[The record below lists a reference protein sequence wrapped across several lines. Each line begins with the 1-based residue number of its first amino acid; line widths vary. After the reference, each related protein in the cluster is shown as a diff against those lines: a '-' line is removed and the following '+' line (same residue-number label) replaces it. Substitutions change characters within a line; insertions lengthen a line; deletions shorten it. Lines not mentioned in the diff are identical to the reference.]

1 MKKFLRGTGICFM
14 LSISLFCFDLTCY
27 ALDLSAESAVL
38 YEPISGRFLYE
49 KNKDQKMPMASTT
62 KIVSAITAIENGN
75 LKDIVTT
82 SKYAAAVE
90 GSSVWLAEGEKQTLL
105 DMLYGM
111 MLSSGNDAAIA
122 VAEHIG
128 GNCDNFA
135 KLMNQTAKIAGA
147 ENSNFQNPSGLDN
160 ENHYTTAADLA
171 KITGYAMKNETFKT
185 IVATKSHNIPWEGHE
200 WDRKLKNHN
209 KLLYQ
214 YDGCDGVKTGFTKK
228 SGRCLVSSATRNSVQ
243 LIAVTLKDPDDW
255 KDHAA
260 LLDYGF
266 SLLTPKTLVEK
277 GQKTEPV
284 PVKNGESDHVSAM
297 YSESVILP
305 VTEGDSTDFKL
316 TFAENVEAPV
326 KAGDVVGFAEV
337 FLNGKSV
344 GKTDIVAGEDVQ
356 RLYVPQFK
364 DYFFQLISSMFC
376 I

>member
-1 MKKFLRGTGICFM
+1 MKKFLCGAGMCLF
-14 LSISLFCFDLTCY
+14 LSISLFCLDLTCY

-122 VAEHIG
+122 VSEHVG

-185 IVATKSHNIPWEGHE
+185 IVATKSHTMPWEGHE

-209 KLLYQ
+209 KLLFQ

-228 SGRCLVSSATRNSVQ
+228 SGRCLVSSATRNGVQ

-255 KDHAA
+255 KDHTA

-266 SLLTPKTLVEK
+266 SRLSAKTLIEK

-284 PVKNGESDHVSAM
+284 PVKNGEADRVSAVF
-297 YSESVILP
+297 SESIVMP
-305 VTEGDSTDFKL
+305 VAEGDNADFKV

-326 KAGDVVGFAEV
+326 KSGDVVGFAEV

-344 GKTDIVAGEDVQ
+344 GKTDIVAAESVQ

-364 DYFFQLISSMFC
+364 DFFLQLMSSMFS